1 MLEHVD
7 WVNHIRKGEAHDEAE
22 ATAISCLA
30 GVMGREAA
38 YTGDTVTW
46 DAMSASNLDY
56 MPSDLNIGR
65 PMDMSGYTVPVPGK
79 AK

>member
-1 MLEHVD
+1 
-7 WVNHIRKGEAHDEAE
+7 
-22 ATAISCLA
+22 
-30 GVMGREAA
+30 MGRAAA